1 MDNFEG
7 VDSNSSVAD
16 PHSGFSG
23 RDSDILPIGSN
34 QGQNERITPLVLQ
47 TLSLI
52 EYMRVDIVCQLS
64 VERPCGYLI
73 RPQIWF
79 LRLTEFIVL
88 HLTSIGL
95 KPQKRYTKSSDI
107 TKIIHSIQQ
116 IESMIKPQRGLFLV
130 KRLNGILRQPSTHDE
145 VLKAL
150 EMIEHSLE
158 RL

>member
-23 RDSDILPIGSN
+23 RDSDTLPIGSN

>member
-7 VDSNSSVAD
+7 VDSNSSVTNS
-16 PHSGFSG
+16 HSGFSG
-23 RDSDILPIGSN
+23 RDSDTLPIGSN
-34 QGQNERITPLVLQ
+34 QEQNERITPLVLQ

-52 EYMRVDIVCQLS
+52 EYMRADIVCQLS
-64 VERPCGYLI
+64 IERPCGYLI

-79 LRLTEFIVL
+79 LRLTESIVL

-107 TKIIHSIQQ
+107 TKIIHSIKQ
-116 IESMIKPQRGLFLV
+116 IESMIKPRRGLLLV
-130 KRLNGILRQPSTHDE
+130 KQLNGILRQPSTHNE
-145 VLKAL
+145 VLKAF
-150 EMIEHSLE
+150 EMIEQSLE

>member
-1 MDNFEG
+1 MENFEG
-7 VDSNSSVAD
+7 VNSNSSVAD
-16 PHSGFSG
+16 SHSGFSD
-23 RDSDILPIGSN
+23 RDRNTLPIGSS

-52 EYMRVDIVCQLS
+52 EYMRADVVCQLS

-79 LRLTEFIVL
+79 LRLTESICL

-95 KPQKRYTKSSDI
+95 KPQKRYTKASDI
-107 TKIIHSIQQ
+107 TKLIHSIKQ
-116 IESMIKPQRGLFLV
+116 IDSMIKPRRGLLLV

-145 VLKAL
+145 VLKAF
-150 EMIEHSLE
+150 EMIEQTLE